1 MAALFSVLLATTT
14 NLMARQPRPDTFP
27 IDPATPA
34 RLAAH
39 KDVQALIS
47 GYVDPTKPPYSAA
60 GDGVTDDAAALQAAI
75 DDAYAAKMSVV
86 LPAGRT
92 FLCSTQLR
100 FIQPPNVTDHWVQ
113 MPFNGTYHAGGQGN
127 CDPKTTQD
135 CTPSVFMLFQYLDT

>member
-14 NLMARQPRPDTFP
+14 NLMARQPMPDTFP

-100 FIQPPNVTDHWVQ
+100 FIQPPNVTGTCILVYSYSVVCYRVQ
-113 MPFNGTYHAGGQGN
+113 LA
-127 CDPKTTQD
+127 
-135 CTPSVFMLFQYLDT
+135 